1 MQETKL
7 TGESLDIISEDL
19 LKLQKVL
26 PEIITD
32 HKIDFKKFK
41 ELFGEYIEDSDERY
55 NFTWKGK
62 SAALRLAQTPS
73 TGTLRPCK
81 KESKNWD
88 TTENLYIEGDNLE
101 VLKLL
106 QKSYYGKIKM
116 IYIDPPYN
124 TGKDF
129 VYCDNYVDN
138 LQNYLEMT
146 GQVEFNTWG
155 GGSKRISTNTETSG
169 RYHTNWLNMIYPR
182 LRLARN
188 LLTDDGVIFI
198 SIDDNELENLK
209 KVCNEIFGEENFIA
223 CAIWKKRST
232 PPNDK
237 VIGAAHEYILM
248 YAKSLPDVGLNLRK
262 RTSEQLSRYKNP
274 DNHPKGPWMSDNLMA
289 NVKGGRYV
297 QSLYYP
303 IVNPNTGEEHYPSS
317 NGNWRFNQE
326 KMQQLLS
333 NNEIY
338 FGKDGK
344 GRPKLKRFLSEVKDG
359 ITYTTLWDFV
369 PLNLRGSAEMTELLG
384 NLKIFDNPK
393 PSGLLLELCRLG
405 SKKDSVILDFFSG
418 SGTTAHSVMQLNKE
432 DGGNRKFIMVQ
443 LPELTDEKSEA
454 YNAGFSNIC
463 EIGEER
469 IRREGDKL
477 VSRVKG
483 EKQTSLVP
491 KNSDPDIGFK
501 VFKLDSSNLKKW
513 NPDYENLEQTLLD
526 NVENLISGRN
536 ELDLI
541 YEIMLKYGID
551 LTFPIEEYTIEDKDI
566 YSIGV
571 GAMIICLEYNITKD
585 IATKILKLKEE
596 LSPEIMRVVFR
607 DNGFASDSDK
617 TNIKQTLKRNG
628 IEEFVTI

>member
-1 MQETKL
+1 
-7 TGESLDIISEDL
+7 
-19 LKLQKVL
+19 
-26 PEIITD
+26 
-32 HKIDFKKFK
+32 
-41 ELFGEYIEDSDERY
+41 
-55 NFTWKGK
+55 
-62 SAALRLAQTPS
+62 
-73 TGTLRPCK
+73 
-81 KESKNWD
+81 
-88 TTENLYIEGDNLE
+88 
-101 VLKLL
+101 
-106 QKSYYGKIKM
+106 M
-116 IYIDPPYN
+116 IY
-124 TGKDF
+124 
-129 VYCDNYVDN
+129 
-138 LQNYLEMT
+138 
-146 GQVEFNTWG
+146 
-155 GGSKRISTNTETSG
+155 S
-169 RYHTNWLNMIYPR
+169 R

-326 KMQQLLS
+326 KMQQLIS

-405 SKKDSVILDFFSG
+405 SQKDSIILDFFSG

-491 KNSDPDIGFK
+491 KNSDLDIGFK

-513 NPDYENLEQTLLD
+513 DPDYENLEQTLLD
-526 NVENLISGRN
+526 NVENLIPGRN

-551 LTFPIEEYTIEDKDI
+551 LTLPIEEYTIEDKDI

>member
-1 MQETKL
+1 
-7 TGESLDIISEDL
+7 
-19 LKLQKVL
+19 
-26 PEIITD
+26 
-32 HKIDFKKFK
+32 
-41 ELFGEYIEDSDERY
+41 
-55 NFTWKGK
+55 
-62 SAALRLAQTPS
+62 
-73 TGTLRPCK
+73 
-81 KESKNWD
+81 
-88 TTENLYIEGDNLE
+88 
-101 VLKLL
+101 
-106 QKSYYGKIKM
+106 
-116 IYIDPPYN
+116 
-124 TGKDF
+124 
-129 VYCDNYVDN
+129 
-138 LQNYLEMT
+138 
-146 GQVEFNTWG
+146 
-155 GGSKRISTNTETSG
+155 
-169 RYHTNWLNMIYPR
+169 MIYPR

-188 LLTDDGVIFI
+188 LLTVDGVIFI
-198 SIDDNELENLK
+198 SIDDNEVENLK
-209 KVCNEIFGEENFIA
+209 KVCNEVFGEENFIA
-223 CAIWKKRST
+223 CTIWKKRST

-237 VIGAAHEYILM
+237 VIGAAHEYILI
-248 YAKSLPDVGLNLRK
+248 YAKSSSEVELNLRK

-274 DNHPKGPWMSDNLMA
+274 DNHPKGPWTSGDLMA

-317 NGNWRFNQE
+317 NGNWRFNKETVE
-326 KMQQLLS
+326 KLIA

-369 PLNLRGSAEMTELLG
+369 PLNTRGSAEMTEILG

-405 SKKDSVILDFFSG
+405 SQKDSIILDFFSG

-432 DGGNRKFIMVQ
+432 DGGSRKFIMVQ

-454 YNAGFSNIC
+454 YNAGFNNIC
-463 EIGEER
+463 KIGKER
-469 IRREGDKL
+469 IRRAGDKL
-477 VSRVKG
+477 ISKVKG
-483 EKQTSLVP
+483 ENQTALVP
-491 KNSDPDIGFK
+491 KNSNLDVGFK
-501 VFKLDSSNLKKW
+501 VLKLDTSNLKKW

-526 NVENLISGRN
+526 NLENLVPGRS

-551 LTFPIEEYTIEDKDI
+551 LTLPIEEYTTSNKKI
-566 YSIGV
+566 YAIGM
-571 GAMIICLEYNITKD
+571 GAIVICLEYDITKD
-585 IATKILKLKEE
+585 IATEIIKLREE

-617 TNIKQTLKRNG
+617 TNIKETLKNQG